1 MERVMHPSATR
12 IAFAATLLTCAALVV
27 APWRGHVDDT
37 DAQLYLVIERTMAR
51 AHEWFDLRCLPAFY
65 PSFREHL
72 PFAFWPGIAA
82 IRLFGEWAVNPLSAL
97 FTLSAIYLAG
107 RIAARIGGT
116 WAGVAAMLLLGTCE
130 VIWQYGGRPLIEPA
144 LYLFAT
150 AAAAAALE
158 DRWILAAILGAVATL
173 IKGPFGLLPLGCVAV
188 TRLPDKRA
196 PIAVVSAVLPFAL
209 FIWLDPGGGWRTQ
222 YLHDRLLGLAGG
234 SINNGIVMWWFPFSV
249 VARRF
254 WPGFPFLILGL
265 AQAVRNPR
273 LRPLAGACVLMVAL
287 LCIPERKWGNHAYVA
302 FPLLGALAG
311 VAAGSLLERVKPQAM
326 AVTLAM
332 ASVVPWAGSI
342 SGIWAR
348 VLKPPCVFSTTLAP
362 ALDGLKPDDP
372 ILVVSPEVET
382 LAIVELAAERKLSP
396 WPAQALPADGT
407 IHSAVIR
414 DGIAVPQSWMTIA
427 KSGGWSFAS
436 DRH

>member
-1 MERVMHPSATR
+1 MTVVIE
-12 IAFAATLLTCAALVV
+12 IASWACILLGSFFALVG
-27 APWRGHVDDT
+27 ALG
-37 DAQLYLVIERTMAR
+37 LVRMP
-51 AHEWFDLRCLPAFY
+51 D
-65 PSFREHL
+65 
-72 PFAFWPGIAA
+72 
-82 IRLFGEWAVNPLSAL
+82 V
-97 FTLSAIYLAG
+97 FTRMHA
-107 RIAARIGGT
+107 
-116 WAGVAAMLLLGTCE
+116 AGVTD
-130 VIWQYGGRPLIEPA
+130 
-144 LYLFAT
+144 T
-150 AAAAAALE
+150 A
-158 DRWILAAILGAVATL
+158 GV
-173 IKGPFGLLPLGCVAV
+173 GL
-188 TRLPDKRA
+188 
-196 PIAVVSAVLPFAL
+196 
-209 FIWLDPGGGWRTQ
+209 
-222 YLHDRLLGLAGG
+222 
-234 SINNGIVMWWFPFSV
+234 
-249 VARRF
+249 
-254 WPGFPFLILGL
+254 LILGM

-332 ASVVPWAGSI
+332 ASVVAWAGSI
-342 SGIWAR
+342 SGIWAQ

-382 LAIVELAAERKLSP
+382 LAIVELAAERKL
-396 WPAQALPADGT
+396 PADGT

-414 DGIAVPQSWMTIA
+414 DGIAVPQPWMTIA